1 MSAREACVPGYA
13 MCLGMQKPTWKE
25 LLAREKPLLLPC
37 AHDALSAR
45 LIERAGF
52 AAYSVGGYALVG
64 ARHALPDIGLVGFGE
79 MSAGIRDIMAATSLP
94 VLVDCDDGY
103 GDAKNVAR
111 TVAGYEAMGV
121 SAIFIEDQRAP
132 KRCGH
137 MAGKDVIDAE
147 AMAMKLRAAA
157 QARRSPELFILA
169 RTDARAVHGLDHA
182 LRRAEIYLKAG
193 ADGLFIEAPQ
203 SVDELAQI
211 GRAFQGVPQLANM
224 LEGGGRTPVLPPTEL
239 YRLGFAMVAY
249 PTSVIFRVARA
260 IETALADLK
269 AGRAAGNGT
278 GVDFE
283 TFKDI
288 VSLARWA
295 DVEQRSTV
303 ARKSW

>member
-1 MSAREACVPGYA
+1 
-13 MCLGMQKPTWKE
+13 MQTKPTWKE
-25 LLAREKPLLLPC
+25 LLARDEPLLLPC
-37 AHDALSAR
+37 AYDALSAR

-103 GDAKNVAR
+103 GDVKNVAR
-111 TVAGYEAMGV
+111 TIAGYEAMGV
-121 SAIFIEDQRAP
+121 SAIFMEDQRAP

-137 MAGKDVIDAE
+137 MAGKDVIEAD
-147 AMAMKLRAAA
+147 AMAAKLRAAA
-157 QARRSPELFILA
+157 QARRSPDFFIIA
-169 RTDARAVHGLDHA
+169 RTDARAVHGLDDA
-182 LRRAEIYLKAG
+182 LRRAELYLNAG

-203 SVDELAQI
+203 SLEELAQI

-224 LEGGGRTPVLPPTEL
+224 VEGGGRTPILPPHEL

-249 PTSVIFRVARA
+249 PTTLIFRVART
-260 IETALADLK
+260 IESALADLK
-269 AGRAAGNGT
+269 AGKPAGENEC
-278 GVDFE
+278 VNFDA
-283 TFKDI
+283 FKDI

-295 DVEQRSTV
+295 DVEQRTAAS
-303 ARKSW
+303 RK

>member
-1 MSAREACVPGYA
+1 
-13 MCLGMQKPTWKE
+13 MQTKPMWKE
-25 LLAREKPLLLPC
+25 LLSRGEALLLPC

-52 AAYSVGGYALVG
+52 AAYSIGGYALVG

-79 MSAGIRDIMAATSLP
+79 MSAGIRDIMAASSLP

-103 GDAKNVAR
+103 GDVKNVAR
-111 TVAGYEAMGV
+111 TVAGYEAMGA

-157 QARRSPELFILA
+157 QARRSPELFIIA
-169 RTDARAVHGLDHA
+169 RTDARAAHGLDDA

-224 LEGGGRTPVLPPTEL
+224 LEGGGRTPVLPPNEL

>member
-1 MSAREACVPGYA
+1 
-13 MCLGMQKPTWKE
+13 MQTKSTWKE
-25 LLAREKPLLLPC
+25 LLGRGEPLLLPC

-79 MSAGIRDIMAATSLP
+79 MSAGIRDIMAASNLP

-121 SAIFIEDQRAP
+121 SAIFMEDQRAP

-137 MAGKDVIDAE
+137 MAGKDVIEAE
-147 AMAMKLRAAA
+147 AMAVKLRAAV
-157 QARRSPELFILA
+157 QARRSPELFIVA
-169 RTDARAVHGLDHA
+169 RTDARAVHGLDDA

-203 SVDELAQI
+203 TVDELAQI

-224 LEGGGRTPVLPPTEL
+224 LEGGGRTPVLPPHEL
-239 YRLGFAMVAY
+239 YRLGFGMVAY
-249 PTSVIFRVARA
+249 PTSLIFRVARA

-269 AGRAAGNGT
+269 AGRPANNGAGVG
-278 GVDFE
+278 FE
-283 TFKDI
+283 AFKDI

-295 DVEQRSTV
+295 DVEQRSAA

>member
-1 MSAREACVPGYA
+1 
-13 MCLGMQKPTWKE
+13 MQTKSTWKE
-25 LLAREKPLLLPC
+25 LLGRGEPLLLPC

-79 MSAGIRDIMAATSLP
+79 MSAGIRDIMAASNLP

-121 SAIFIEDQRAP
+121 SAIFMEDQRAP

-137 MAGKDVIDAE
+137 MAGKDVIEAE
-147 AMAMKLRAAA
+147 AMAVKLRAAV
-157 QARRSPELFILA
+157 QARRSPELFIVA
-169 RTDARAVHGLDHA
+169 RTDARAVHGLDDA

-203 SVDELAQI
+203 TVDELAQI

-224 LEGGGRTPVLPPTEL
+224 LEGGGRTPVLPPHEL
-239 YRLGFAMVAY
+239 YRLGFVMVAY
-249 PTSVIFRVARA
+249 PTTLIFRVARA

-269 AGRAAGNGT
+269 AGRPANNGAGVG
-278 GVDFE
+278 FE
-283 TFKDI
+283 AFKDI

-295 DVEQRSTV
+295 DVEQRSAA

>member
-1 MSAREACVPGYA
+1 MPA
-13 MCLGMQKPTWKE
+13 KPTWKD
-25 LLAREKPLLLPC
+25 LLARSEPLILPC

-52 AAYSVGGYALVG
+52 AAYSIGGYALVG

-79 MSAGIRDIMAATSLP
+79 MSAGIRDIMAASSLP
-94 VLVDCDDGY
+94 ALVDCDDGY
-103 GDAKNVAR
+103 GDVKNVAR

-137 MAGKDVIDAE
+137 MAGKDVIEAE

-157 QARRSPELFILA
+157 QARRSPELFIIA
-169 RTDARAVHGLDHA
+169 RTDARAVHGLDDA

-203 SVDELAQI
+203 SIEELARI
-211 GRAFQGVPQLANM
+211 GRTFQGVPQLANM
-224 LEGGGRTPVLPPTEL
+224 LEGGGRTPLLPPEEL
-239 YRLGFAMVAY
+239 LRLGFAMMAY
-249 PTSVIFRVARA
+249 PTTLIFRVART
-260 IETALADLK
+260 IEKALADLK
-269 AGRAAGNGT
+269 AGRPAADDD
-278 GVDFE
+278 GVGFE

-288 VSLARWA
+288 TGLEHWA
-295 DVEQRSTV
+295 DLERRFGGTNTG
-303 ARKSW
+303 R

>member
-1 MSAREACVPGYA
+1 
-13 MCLGMQKPTWKE
+13 MQTKPMWKE
-25 LLAREKPLLLPC
+25 LLSRGEALLLPC

-52 AAYSVGGYALVG
+52 AAYSIGGYALVG

-79 MSAGIRDIMAATSLP
+79 MSAGIRDIMAASSLP

-103 GDAKNVAR
+103 GDVKNVAR
-111 TVAGYEAMGV
+111 TVAGYEAMGA

-157 QARRSPELFILA
+157 QARRSPELFIIA
-169 RTDARAVHGLDHA
+169 RTDARAVHGLDDA

-224 LEGGGRTPVLPPTEL
+224 LEGGGRTPVLPPPEL
-239 YRLGFAMVAY
+239 YRLGFGMVAY
-249 PTSVIFRVARA
+249 PTSLIFRVARA

-269 AGRAAGNGT
+269 AGRPANNGA

-283 TFKDI
+283 AFKDI

-295 DVEQRSTV
+295 DVEQRST
-303 ARKSW
+303 AAQKSW